1 LQKLKKAEGG
11 KREDEW
17 APTLTFCFGVEL
29 GVGVGVGDVDD
40 DDAILDGKTAAGAD
54 EVKSTKL
61 GKLAILDELLATLD
75 GKAIGATVVV

>member
-1 LQKLKKAEGG
+1 MSGG
-11 KREDEW
+11 RT
-17 APTLTFCFGVEL
+17 PTFCFGVEL
-29 GVGVGVGDVDD
+29 GVGVGVRDENEDD
-40 DDAILDGKTAAGAD
+40 TILDGKTAAGAD